1 MPNHCRIVC
10 RRYQLIGMPDT
21 TNIGLDMIN
30 SLLQC
35 AASNRSPKCAVKA
48 LWRLRSG
55 AAAIWLKRPHR
66 VCLVISRH
74 SITTKFLTR
83 NDVTGF
89 PNSDHRGYLGLDLV
103 FQTIR
108 LIMDE
113 TKFFG
118 RERWAASTKGIVGC
132 DHLHQ
137 EFRIRNMQQKVV
149 LKFRH

>member
-1 MPNHCRIVC
+1 MLNHCRIVC
-10 RRYQLIGMPDT
+10 RRYKLIGMPDT

-30 SLLQC
+30 SLLQS

-66 VCLVISRH
+66 VYLVISRQ
-74 SITTKFLTR
+74 SFTTKILTR
-83 NDVTGF
+83 NDIAGF

-118 RERWAASTKGIVGC
+118 RERWAASTKGIVGR
-132 DHLHQ
+132 DHLHE
-137 EFRIRNMQQKVV
+137 EFRIRNIQQKVV